1 VDPDGLSRLVA
12 ELRSAGSDTH
22 SVEVKSAVG
31 KLPKSLCETLSAFSN
46 GAGGTVVLGLDEG
59 TGFRPAPGFDAVKT
73 LEALARACADD
84 VHPPVRSEIE
94 ILPFEGS
101 HVVVAHVPEI
111 SPLNK
116 PAYVRGRGEYQG
128 SFIRGGDGDRKL
140 SDYEVGLLHANRG
153 QPRDDREPVGGAS
166 AADLDDD
173 AVAALL
179 RRMRRRQPRAFR
191 SVPDDVALRRLGV
204 LVSVGPDADGL
215 VPSLAGLLTLGAYP
229 QEFFPQLNVTFV
241 VLPSDQAGVV
251 PEGGPRFIDNR
262 SLNGPIPW
270 IVSDA
275 VDAIARNMRV
285 AGTVRGV
292 GRQDAYEYP
301 VEALR
306 EAVVNAIMHR
316 DYSPP
321 SRGAQVQ
328 VEMYPSRL
336 VVRNPG
342 GLFGPVAE
350 GELGTEGVTS
360 SRNPALSA
368 LLQEV
373 QLPDSDRVICENRGT
388 GIPTMLE
395 QLRRSGT
402 ASVKFSNAIS
412 HFTVTFTRTELQEAS
427 GTVTAPGV
435 GEARP
440 AGNLTGRPAEILGL
454 FTGEEELSAADI
466 ARATDLS
473 KAMTTR
479 HLARLVAEGRL
490 IATAPPASRNR
501 AYRLPPGQGA
511 ARPLFRAVSLSA
523 FRPVCLPHRNLRP
536 PRKAQVAARVNLPV
550 GAQTEYVHSS

>member
-1 VDPDGLSRLVA
+1 MDPDDLTRLVA
-12 ELRSAGSDTH
+12 ELRSVGSDTH
-22 SVEVKSAVG
+22 SVEVKAAAG
-31 KLPKSLCETLSAFSN
+31 KLPKSMTETLSAFSN
-46 GAGGTVVLGLDEG
+46 SAGGTVILGLDEA
-59 TGFRPAPGFDAVKT
+59 TGFRPAPGFDAVKAQ
-73 LEALARACADD
+73 EALARACADD
-84 VHPPVRSEIE
+84 VHPPVRSAIE
-94 ILPFEGS
+94 ILPFEGAQ
-101 HVVVAHVPEI
+101 VVVAEIPEI
-111 SPLNK
+111 SPLSK

-128 SFIRGGDGDRKL
+128 SFVRGGDGDRKL

-153 QPRDDREPVGGAS
+153 QPRDDREPVIDAS
-166 AADLDDD
+166 VADLDDE
-173 AVAALL
+173 AVATLL
-179 RRMRRRQPRAFR
+179 RRMRQRQPRAFR
-191 SVPDDVALRRLGV
+191 TVPDEVALRRLGV
-204 LVSVGPDADGL
+204 LVPAAPDTDKL
-215 VPSLAGLLTLGAYP
+215 VPSLAGLLTLGIYP

-262 SLNGPIPW
+262 SLNGPIPQ

-328 VEMYPSRL
+328 VEMYPGRL
-336 VVRNPG
+336 LVRNPG

-350 GELGTEGVTS
+350 TELGTEGVTS
-360 SRNPALSA
+360 SRNPVLSA

-402 ASVKFSNAIS
+402 ASVRFSNAVS
-412 HFTVTFTRTELQEAS
+412 HFTTVFTRAERTGPGGQPQNP
-427 GTVTAPGV
+427 GT
-435 GEARP
+435 ARP
-440 AGNLTGRPAEILGL
+440 DQHITGRPAEILAL
-454 FTGEEELSAADI
+454 FAGQQELTAPEIAQATG
-466 ARATDLS
+466 LS
-473 KAMTTR
+473 KAMTNR
-479 HLARLVAEGRL
+479 YLARLVAEGRL
-490 IATAPPASRNR
+490 IATAPPSSRNR
-501 AYRLPPGQGA
+501 AYH
-511 ARPLFRAVSLSA
+511 LSA
-523 FRPVCLPHRNLRP
+523 R
-536 PRKAQVAARVNLPV
+536 
-550 GAQTEYVHSS
+550 

>member
-1 VDPDGLSRLVA
+1 MDADDLSRLVA
-12 ELRSAGSDTH
+12 ELRSIGSDMH

-31 KLPKSLCETLSAFSN
+31 KLPKSLSETLSAFSN
-46 GAGGTVVLGLDEG
+46 SVGGTVILGLDEG
-59 TGFRPAPGFDAVKT
+59 RGFRPAPGFDAVRAR
-73 LEALARACADD
+73 EALARSCADD
-84 VHPPVRSEIE
+84 IHPPVRSAIE
-94 ILPFEGS
+94 ILPFEGA
-101 HVVVAHVPEI
+101 HVVVAEVPEV
-111 SPLNK
+111 SPLSK

-128 SFIRGGDGDRKL
+128 SFVRGGDGDRKL

-153 QPRDDREPVGGAS
+153 QPRDDREPVADAS
-166 AADLDDD
+166 VADFDDE

-191 SVPDDVALRRLGV
+191 AVPDEVALRRLGV
-204 LVSVGPDADGL
+204 LVPASPDTDRL
-215 VPSLAGLLTLGAYP
+215 VPSLAGLLTLGVYP

-241 VLPSDQAGVV
+241 VLPSDQAGIV

-270 IVSDA
+270 IVSDV

-292 GRQDAYEYP
+292 GREDAYEYP
-301 VEALR
+301 VGALR

-342 GLFGPVAE
+342 GLFGPVTE
-350 GELGTEGVTS
+350 TELGAEGVTS
-360 SRNPALSA
+360 SRNPVLSA

-373 QLPDSDRVICENRGT
+373 QVPDSDRVICENRGT
-388 GIPTMLE
+388 GIPAMLE

-412 HFTVTFTRTELQEAS
+412 HFTTTFTHAERNGHGKRAQS
-427 GTVTAPGV
+427 P

-440 AGNLTGRPAEILGL
+440 GQGATGRLAQILAL
-454 FTGEEELSAADI
+454 FTGQQELTASGI
-466 ARATDLS
+466 AQATGLS
-473 KAMTTR
+473 KAMTSR
-479 HLARLVAEGRL
+479 YLARLVAEGQL
-490 IATAPPASRNR
+490 IATAPPSSRNR
-501 AYRLPPGQGA
+501 AYHLPPDA
-511 ARPLFRAVSLSA
+511 DFAETASTP
-523 FRPVCLPHRNLRP
+523 
-536 PRKAQVAARVNLPV
+536 
-550 GAQTEYVHSS
+550 